1 MAQAEDEGLS
11 EEDKSL
17 AEEIVLLNKEVFF
30 SHNSLRDKCILGYPK
45 PRSDTWVAVQ
55 RNVLGSFASTN
66 KHYKNKV
73 RRRVLKYLR
82 EKLRP
87 PY

>member
-1 MAQAEDEGLS
+1 MYLEPMTQAEDEGLS

-45 PRSDTWVAVQ
+45 PRFEYVGCY
-55 RNVLGSFASTN
+55 LGKCS
-66 KHYKNKV
+66 
-73 RRRVLKYLR
+73 R
-82 EKLRP
+82 EFC
-87 PY
+87 